1 LAWIAKGEG
10 RKQESVAAM
19 REAAQAEDVSQ
30 KHVAMENR
38 LVPMRELLGEML
50 LEEGDP
56 SGALKAFE
64 TSLTIAP
71 NRLRSHAGAA
81 RAAERLGDGDKAR
94 LYHQKILDACGQA
107 DTERPEL
114 LASRRYLAKS

>member
-1 LAWIAKGEG
+1 MAD
-10 RKQESVAAM
+10 
-19 REAAQAEDVSQ
+19 AAQADDVSQ

-50 LEEGDP
+50 LEGGDP
-56 SGALKAFE
+56 AAALKAFE

-81 RAAERLGDGDKAR
+81 RASELLGDSGKAKQ
-94 LYHQKILDACGQA
+94 YHQKIIDACGQS
-107 DTERPEL
+107 DTDRAEL
-114 LASRRYLAKS
+114 VASRHYLAKR